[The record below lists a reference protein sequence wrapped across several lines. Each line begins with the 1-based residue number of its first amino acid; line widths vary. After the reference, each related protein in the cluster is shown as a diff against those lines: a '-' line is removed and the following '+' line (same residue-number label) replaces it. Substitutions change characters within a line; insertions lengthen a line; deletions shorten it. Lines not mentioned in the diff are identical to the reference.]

1 VRKVLESMPQKR
13 GITVKKVESNQV
25 MPDIYEKWLNSR
37 VEARSIS
44 LGDQE
49 EDEVDKAEDV
59 HEKSHR
65 RKRGRGAA
73 ASNSR

>member
-1 VRKVLESMPQKR
+1 MRRKLAES
-13 GITVKKVESNQV
+13 SQV

-37 VEARSIS
+37 VEARSVS

-49 EDEVDKAEDV
+49 EDEVDKAEV
-59 HEKSHR
+59 EHEKAHR
-65 RKRGRGAA
+65 RKRGKGAA